1 MQTVIGKQR
10 FNNEEEKTMFKRL
23 VLIGALVISAVAMSS
38 THANAQFFDG
48 WGWFGFSDIRGEI
61 KTSKTPNPQGRPSQI
76 TVTVN
81 ATIQIAC
88 INPGNNGVFNG
99 VAFHRPLTSSIP
111 VDPADVDDKGDAT
124 TVVFV
129 PLSQFEVSANCPN
142 KKWTPVTNSAMALDF
157 SGTVLWCLVENG
169 GPNCTR
175 KGLLDESPV
184 TCSLDTTNPQ
194 NQRDPLTGEAPHTAV
209 FTCSAP
215 Q

>member
-88 INPGNNGVFNG
+88 INPATNGVFNG

-111 VDPADVDDKGDAT
+111 LSAADVDEKGDT
-124 TVVFV
+124 TTIVFV

-142 KKWTPVTNSAMALDF
+142 KKWTPITNSAMALDF
-157 SGTVLWCLVENG
+157 SGTVLWCLIENG

-175 KGLLDESPV
+175 KGLLDSSTV
-184 TCSLDTTNPQ
+184 TCSLDMTNPL
-194 NQRDPLTGEAPHTAV
+194 NQRNSDGTAPHTAV
-209 FTCSAP
+209 FICSAP

>member
-1 MQTVIGKQR
+1 
-10 FNNEEEKTMFKRL
+10 MFKRL
-23 VLIGALVISAVAMSS
+23 ILISALVISAVAMSS

-48 WGWFGFSDIRGEI
+48 WGWFGFSSVHGEI
-61 KTSKTPNPQGRPSQI
+61 HTQKTPNPQGQPSQI

-81 ATIQIAC
+81 ATIQITC

-111 VDPADVDDKGDAT
+111 VSTDVTSKGDAT
-124 TVVFV
+124 TDVFL
-129 PLSQFEVSANCPN
+129 PLNQFEVSANCPN
-142 KKWTPVTNSAMALDF
+142 KKWTPVVDSAMALDF

-169 GPNCTR
+169 GPNCNPK
-175 KGLLDESPV
+175 KGLLDSSPV
-184 TCSLDTTNPQ
+184 TCSLDTTNPL
-194 NQRDPLTGEAPHTAV
+194 NQRNSDGTAPDNAV